1 MAEAGR
7 DDQTRPVV
15 RAATV
20 AAFLLITQQ
29 VAAKAA
35 RDALFLSNY
44 PASALP
50 PVMVASS
57 LASVLSVVFFSRA
70 MARRSP
76 SLVAPVATG
85 VAAFL
90 LFVEWLLC
98 LVNQKL
104 AAVLVYLPL
113 AVFGGTIASACRS
126 WVHERLDPW

>member
-1 MAEAGR
+1 MLV
-7 DDQTRPVV
+7 TL
-15 RAATV
+15 

-35 RDALFLSNY
+35 RDALFLSTF

-57 LASVLSVVFFSRA
+57 LASVIAVVGFSRA

-85 VAAFL
+85 VASLFL
-90 LFVEWLLC
+90 VLEWLLAFADPRA
-98 LVNQKL
+98 
-104 AAVLVYLPL
+104 AAVSGPTGSDWEALK
-113 AVFGGTIASACRS
+113 
-126 WVHERLDPW
+126 E